1 MAEPFKKPHLTVSK
15 FHAPYNYKYPKTNFG
30 GGASKIQKRNRK
42 EQGNKILGKLKEIQS
57 LFDAELTPAEGT
69 ELLRED
75 VVYVDF
81 VSEWGFNLNFKQ
93 LHTDANSKY
102 KLVNIRKE
110 AHPGDE
116 NLFRHTALV
125 VLRKDGI
132 AHFINRVNKYLTTN
146 TKNKE
151 GEFTDTP
158 VANSLVANIDDI
170 KLATLEAFWV
180 DSPQYKFPDPD
191 ILTWWEVWFRKAEDN
206 NDKIV
211 TQLIDAGIDFSPT
224 KLEFGDVVIRMVKA
238 TAKQLADSLM
248 LLDNL
253 SELRRPQ
260 EMNDFITGKGVE
272 YSDKKDWLDD
282 LKARTNIKV
291 NESSVF
297 VRLLDTGVNNR
308 HALLENTVPD
318 SRLYT
323 YNPSWGTDDTERS
336 GGHGTAMAALVL
348 YGDLTDAIPQKS
360 NIDIYHGIESFK
372 VKIPNP
378 DPADKTKPIF
388 GDIYKKACSIS
399 KTDRH
404 NPRVFCLTVT
414 NDGFAY
420 YGRPS
425 AHSSALDQIAFGKDE
440 ETELIIV
447 SGGTLNHNKV
457 VEYPDKNFLDSIH
470 DPAQAYNVI
479 TVGSY
484 TCKDKLTDGT
494 NIPVTPYGGMSP
506 NNSTSATWENQWP
519 NKPDI
524 VLEGGNLASDGI
536 DMLQR
541 DELKPLSI
549 DSEYPRYLF
558 LPFDGTCSASAFAA
572 KFAAELRTQYPNFW
586 PETIRGLIIHS
597 ADWTPAMIAGK
608 DFSSQGDKQALIRS
622 VGYGVPNL
630 EKALYSGNNS
640 LTLIAE
646 NSITPYKKEKSVI
659 KYNEYHLY
667 KLPWPKDVLEKEIGE
682 KDARVTVT
690 LSYFIDPNPGERR
703 YVNDFSYHSHELDF
717 NLIKPS
723 ESLSEFERRISS
735 ATAKEN
741 EDKPDLKSEDWF
753 LRERIR
759 SKGSVKK
766 DYLDTTGIG
775 LARRYYLAVYP
786 KNGWYKTRKALEMYN
801 ETVRY
806 SLIVSIET
814 RKTDVDIYTPIE
826 NLILA
831 PISITV

>member
-1 MAEPFKKPHLTVSK
+1 MAKPFKKPHLTVSK
-15 FHAPYNYKYPKTNFG
+15 FHAPYNYKHPNPG
-30 GGASKIQKRNRK
+30 GGPPKLKKRDK
-42 EQGNKILGKLKEIQS
+42 KKQGNKILGKLKEIES
-57 LFDAELTPAEGT
+57 LFEADLTIAKET
-69 ELLRED
+69 ALLKED

-81 VSEWGFNLNFKQ
+81 ISEWGFDLNFKQ
-93 LHTDANSKY
+93 LHTDANLKY
-102 KLVNIRKE
+102 KLVNVKKE
-110 AHPGDE
+110 VHPDNE
-116 NLFRHTALV
+116 NVFRYIALV

-132 AHFINRVNKYLTTN
+132 AHFIDRVNKYLTTN
-146 TKNKE
+146 TKNRK
-151 GEFTDTP
+151 GEFTNTP

-180 DSPQYKFPDPD
+180 DAPQYKFPDPD
-191 ILTWWEVWFRKAEDN
+191 VLIWWEVWFRKTEDD
-206 NDKIV
+206 NDKTV
-211 TQLIDAGIDFSPT
+211 TQLTEAGIDFSPT
-224 KLEFGDVVIRMVKA
+224 KLEFGEVVVRMVKA

-272 YSDKKDWLDD
+272 YNDKREWLED

-291 NESSVF
+291 NESSVL
-297 VRLLDTGVNNR
+297 VCLLDTGVNNN
-308 HALLENTVPD
+308 HALLNDILPD
-318 SRLYT
+318 NQLYT
-323 YNPSWGTDDTERS
+323 YNPAWGTDDTEDR

-348 YGDLTDAIPQKS
+348 YGDLTDAIPQNG
-360 NIDIYHGIESFK
+360 NIDIHHGIESYK
-372 VKIPNP
+372 VKTP
-378 DPADKTKPIF
+378 DFSEAENVKPIF
-388 GDIYKKACSIS
+388 GNIYKAACASPVI
-399 KTDRH
+399 DRR
-404 NPRVFCLTVT
+404 NPRVYCLTVT
-414 NDGFAY
+414 NNGLAY

-425 AHSSALDQIAFGKDE
+425 AHSAALDQIAFGNSK

-447 SGGTLNHNKV
+447 SGGTLDHNKV
-457 VEYPDKNFLDSIH
+457 VEYPRENFLGSIH

-484 TCKDKLTDGT
+484 TCKDKLTGGRE
-494 NIPVTPYGGMSP
+494 NPITPYGGMSP

-524 VLEGGNLASDGI
+524 VLEGGNLASDGTI
-536 DMLQR
+536 MWQR

-549 DSEYPRYLF
+549 DKEYPRYLF

-572 KFAAELRTQYPNFW
+572 KFAAELRTRYPNFW
-586 PETIRGLIIHS
+586 PETIRGLMIHS

-723 ESLSEFERRISS
+723 ESLPEFERRISS

-741 EDKPDLKSEDWF
+741 EDKPDLKSENWF

-786 KNGWYKTRKALEMYN
+786 KNGWYKTRKALEMYD

-814 RKTDVDIYTPIE
+814 RKTDVDIYTSIE